1 MAGASRYDGG
11 VARLAGAAGPCDDAT
26 SKAAI
31 VLACPL
37 PNSDPMPVPSR
48 RSVPADAAADAE
60 SGSEPARDGQH
71 GREDDAARVPA
82 RARTPRRGPDGRL
95 AEPSVEA
102 ADAAAPTP
110 ARRGRR
116 KAAESES
123 ADADAAQGDA
133 EGAGDKPAKAGREK
147 AAKAAPKLVKTA
159 DKLAKLGL
167 TRSIDLVLHL
177 PMRYEDETTL
187 TPMREL
193 LPGELAQTEGVVY
206 DNEITYRPRRQL
218 LVRLRDAD
226 GSELVLR
233 FLNFYGSQVKQMAVG
248 QRLRVRGD
256 VRGGFFGLEIVHPA
270 VRVVDEDTPLAQVLT
285 PVYPSTAGVSQAYL
299 RKAIDNALARTPL
312 PELLPAEI
320 EAAYLRPLGVPALVD
335 AVRQLHH
342 PGVDSDE
349 TALIDGTHP
358 AWIRIKF
365 DELLAQQLSLKR
377 AHEERR
383 TRAAPAMPRRAAADQ
398 DSLVARLFAAL
409 PFSLTGAQT
418 RVVDEI
424 ARDLTLAHP
433 MQRLL
438 QGDVGSGKTV
448 VAALA
453 AAQAIDAGYQ
463 AALMAPTEIL
473 AEQHAR
479 KLRGWLEPLGVTVAW
494 LAGSLKTRDK
504 RSAIEAAALGTAQL
518 VIGTHAIIQDTV
530 EFARLGLVIVDE
542 QHRFGVAQR
551 LALRAKAGGP
561 AGFQPHQLM
570 MSATPI
576 PRTLAMTYYAD
587 LEVST
592 IDELPPGRTP
602 IVTKLVADARREEV
616 IGRVRDAALGGR
628 QVYWVCPLIE
638 ESETLQ
644 LQTAVETYETLAAAL
659 PGVNVGLV
667 HGRLSPAEKA
677 SVMEAF
683 SRNEVQLLVATT
695 VIEVGVDVPN
705 ASLMVIEHAER
716 FGLAQLHQL
725 RGRVGRGTAAS
736 ACVLM
741 YSGPLS
747 IAGRARLKTMR
758 ETNDGFE
765 IARRD
770 LEIRGPGEFLGAR
783 QSGAAMLRFAD
794 LEQDG
799 WLIEPAREAAAA
811 LIAHHPEV
819 VTQHLARWLGARE
832 QFLKA

>member
-1 MAGASRYDGG
+1 
-11 VARLAGAAGPCDDAT
+11 
-26 SKAAI
+26 
-31 VLACPL
+31 
-37 PNSDPMPVPSR
+37 MPVSPR
-48 RSVPADAAADAE
+48 RSTAAVADSADPFDA
-60 SGSEPARDGQH
+60 
-71 GREDDAARVPA
+71 DDAALPA
-82 RARTPRRGPDGRL
+82 RSAGEREPPRSAAPRRAGPKRGADGRL
-95 AEPSVEA
+95 AQPA
-102 ADAAAPTP
+102 AAAPDVEP
-110 ARRGRR
+110 GAGG
-116 KAAESES
+116 
-123 ADADAAQGDA
+123 DAA
-133 EGAGDKPAKAGREK
+133 GAASAAGPSGAKGKKKPAADKP
-147 AAKAAPKLVKTA
+147 VKTV

-187 TPMREL
+187 TPIGEL
-193 LPGELAQTEGVVY
+193 LPGGIAQAEGVVF
-206 DNEITYRPRRQL
+206 DNEVAYRPRRQL
-218 LVRLRDAD
+218 VVKIQDDD
-226 GSELVLR
+226 GELLVLR

-256 VRGGFFGLEIVHPA
+256 VRGGFFGMEMVHPA
-270 VRVVDEDTPLAQVLT
+270 VRVVEADAPLPQVLT

-299 RKAIDNALARTPL
+299 RKAIENAVERTPL
-312 PELLPAEI
+312 PELLPPEI
-320 EAAYLRPLGVPALVD
+320 ERDYLKPLGVPTLAQ
-335 AVRQLHH
+335 AVRILHH

-349 TALIDGTHP
+349 AALMDGSHP
-358 AWIRIKF
+358 AWTRIKF
-365 DELLAQQLSLKR
+365 EELLAQQLSLKR

-383 TRAAPAMPRRAAADQ
+383 TRAAPAMPRRTATDADA
-398 DSLVARLFAAL
+398 LTTRLYAAL
-409 PFSLTGAQT
+409 PFTLTGAQS
-418 RVVDEI
+418 RVVGEI
-424 ARDLTLAHP
+424 AHDLTLAHP

-453 AAQAIDAGYQ
+453 ATQAIDAGYQ

-479 KLRGWLEPLGVTVAW
+479 KLRAWLEPLGVSVAW
-494 LAGSLKTRDK
+494 LAGSLKAKEK
-504 RSAIEAAALGTAQL
+504 RAAIEAAALGTAQL

-542 QHRFGVAQR
+542 QHRFGVEQR
-551 LALRAKAGGP
+551 LALRAKAANAANG
-561 AGFQPHQLM
+561 ARDFQPHQLM

-602 IVTKLVADARREEV
+602 VLTRLVGDARREEV
-616 IGRVRDAALGGR
+616 IARVREAALTGR

-644 LQTAVETYETLAAAL
+644 LQTAVETYETLAATL
-659 PGVNVGLV
+659 PELKVGLV
-667 HGRLSPAEKA
+667 HGRLSPADKA
-677 SVMEAF
+677 AVMEAF
-683 SRNEVQLLVATT
+683 TRNDVQLLVATT

-736 ACVLM
+736 VCVLL
-741 YSGPLS
+741 YTGPLS
-747 IAGRARLKTMR
+747 LTGRERLKTMR
-758 ETNDGFE
+758 ETTDGFE

-783 QSGAAMLRFAD
+783 QSGAAMLRFAN
-794 LEQDG
+794 LETDG
-799 WLIEPAREAAAA
+799 WLIDPARDAAAR
-811 LIAHHPEV
+811 LIAAYPDV

-832 QFLKA
+832 QYLKA